1 MHPVIARVLE
11 AHTPKDAQ
19 TLHNEDPQISND
31 GVRVAYK
38 LKNHPL
44 RQVTTPGRYLKRHFP
59 NLTDN
64 LIRDFTTHE
73 VFHWTEDFI
82 TPVIEGPQS
91 CMSTITTDPHPYAVY
106 TPENGWRMAVAMQ
119 NGKYTGRALVHGTT
133 FVRSYSN
140 AVQDGRNQTHHPLEA
155 WLASQGIEKKHGYPE
170 GSKLLAIPHG
180 GEDCIVP
187 YIDGLTDRVTLEDNF
202 LILSQ
207 ATGVQASSQDG
218 WVTLAPSSS
227 TCDQCGDPTLED
239 DLYQV
244 CDSQQ
249 EENLQICR
257 SCRNNHYT
265 YAIGRG
271 GESCWIHVDDTT
283 GIGGVD
289 YVNTFIEENGFVSV
303 NGDYFSPDDVTYV
316 EGLNGYVLDE
326 DVHQPQARDATY
338 VWLNGGV
345 HPTDNLYW
353 CEYLQ
358 QYAEEVVEL
367 ANGTYVT
374 PEYELAYLYSKS
386 LEDLAGIVHDL
397 PTFTKAYN
405 HYHAV
410 QNGQKE
416 IEYMF

>member
-1 MHPVIARVLE
+1 MHPVIAKVLE
-11 AHTPKDAQ
+11 AHTPKDAE
-19 TLHNEDPQISND
+19 LLKLEDPKTAKD

-38 LKNHPL
+38 LKNHPI
-44 RQVTTPGRYLKRHFP
+44 RQVTTSGRYIKRHFP
-59 NLTDN
+59 DLSDN
-64 LIRDFTTHE
+64 TIRAFTTHE
-73 VFHWTEDFI
+73 TFHFIEDFI

-91 CMSTITTDPHPYAVY
+91 CMSTITLDPHPYAVFV
-106 TPENGWRMAVAMQ
+106 PENGWRMAVAMQ
-119 NGKYTGRALVHGTT
+119 NGKYSGRALVHGTT

-140 AVQDGRNQTHHPLEA
+140 AVQDGKTQTHHPLEA
-155 WLASQGIEKKHGYPE
+155 WLASQNIEKKHGYPE
-170 GSKLLAIPHG
+170 GSKLLAIPHENG
-180 GEDCIVP
+180 YIVP
-187 YIDGLTDRVTLEDNF
+187 YIDGSTDCVTLEDNF
-202 LILSQ
+202 LVLSQ
-207 ATGVQASSQDG
+207 ATGVQATSQDG
-218 WVTLAPSSS
+218 WVTLVST

-249 EENLQICR
+249 EETVQVCR
-257 SCRNNHYT
+257 FCQNNHFT
-265 YAIGRG
+265 RAIGRG

-283 GIGGVD
+283 EIGGVD
-289 YVNTFIEENGFVSV
+289 YVSEFIEDNGFVNV
-303 NGDYFSPDDVTYV
+303 NGDYFSQDEATFVDAINSYVLNDDV
-316 EGLNGYVLDE
+316 
-326 DVHQPQARDATY
+326 HHPQARDATY

-358 QYAEEVVEL
+358 QYAEDAVEL

-374 PEYELAYLYSKS
+374 PEHELDLLFGKS

-397 PTFTKAYN
+397 PTFTKTYN

-416 IEYMF
+416 IEYVF